1 MEQADRIAAGI
12 LDHLLAET
20 IDICVSIPKPRRQ
33 DRIPSKATAK
43 TSLSPRSR
51 PQDLM
56 LSTFDISSESSDEG
70 ECVTHFS
77 QSAIHSAA
85 SFTDRKLSPKR
96 CQKVD
101 VDLENEESAGDFE
114 GNYIDDDVYGLSIK
128 KESEELRQQELLI
141 EQEVKHFLATKC

>member
-20 IDICVSIPKPRRQ
+20 IDICVSVPKPRQ
-33 DRIPSKATAK
+33 DRIPSKAAAK

-70 ECVTHFS
+70 ECETHFS
-77 QSAIHSAA
+77 QSAATHSAA